1 MADIEAPKSSSAFS
15 YRPEY
20 RLKTKSDYTN
30 MESAKISLHT
40 RPFTLVLS
48 PSKTENCRLGIVV
61 TKKVDK
67 RAVVRNKI
75 KRQAREIFR
84 LNRIY
89 FKTPYDILFIARKSA
104 IDCSFELMRRQ
115 VVAALWKHGFIKSKN
130 KNTST
135 NEDGEQSDVS

>member
-1 MADIEAPKSSSAFS
+1 MSDIKPSKSLSDFS
-15 YRPEY
+15 YRQEY
-20 RLKTKSDYTN
+20 RLKTKADYSN
-30 MESAKISLHT
+30 MENAKISLHT
-40 RPFTLVLS
+40 RPFTLILS
-48 PSKTENCRLGIVV
+48 PSKTENCRLGVVV

-115 VVAALWKHGFIKSKN
+115 VVAALWKHGFIKSKE
-130 KNTST
+130 KRLST
-135 NEDGEQSDVS
+135 NENGDKGDVS